1 LIDKDTTTKEQ
12 SCCSIVKLVESK
24 SLKIMET
31 IKKSTIDYLKA
42 ISKNNNRDWFLKNKE
57 LYNEARGNFESF
69 VQDLLNEITVF
80 EPIMK
85 GLEVKS
91 CVYRFNRD
99 IRFSN
104 DKSPYKTHFGAFMV
118 RGGKKN
124 GDKLAGYYF
133 HIEPGKSI
141 IAGGAYMPP
150 APWLTTIREKI
161 DEDPNGIREIIGNK
175 EFVKYFGKID
185 GEKLKKAPKGYPTD
199 HPDIEL
205 LKLKSYLVFNEV
217 NDDFVVSNTLFN
229 HTIKAFKAMK
239 PFNDFL
245 NDY

>member
-1 LIDKDTTTKEQ
+1 
-12 SCCSIVKLVESK
+12 
-24 SLKIMET
+24 MET
-31 IKKSTIDYLKA
+31 IKKSTIDYLKS
-42 ISKNNNRDWFLKNKE
+42 IGRNNNRDWFLKNKE
-57 LYNEARGNFESF
+57 LYNEARGNFEAF
-69 VQDLLNEITVF
+69 VQELLNEITVF

-150 APWLTTIREKI
+150 APWLGAIREKI
-161 DEDPNGIREIIGNK
+161 DEEPERFNQIIENK
-175 EFVKYFGKID
+175 EFIKYFRELTGD
-185 GEKLKKAPKGYPTD
+185 KLKKAPKGYPSD
-199 HPDIEL
+199 HPQLEL
-205 LKLKSYLVFNEV
+205 LKLKSYLAVNEV
-217 NDDFVVSNTLFN
+217 NDKTVMNKDLFEHVVSV
-229 HTIKAFKAMK
+229 FKAMK
-239 PFNDFL
+239 PL
-245 NDY
+245 NDILNEY

>member
-1 LIDKDTTTKEQ
+1 
-12 SCCSIVKLVESK
+12 
-24 SLKIMET
+24 MET
-31 IKKSTIDYLKA
+31 IKKSTLDYLKA
-42 ISKNNNRDWFLKNKE
+42 IGKNNNRDWFLKNKE

-69 VQDLLNEITVF
+69 VQNLLNEITVF

-150 APWLTTIREKI
+150 APWLSAIREKI
-161 DEDPNGIREIIGNK
+161 DYDPAEIREIIKDK
-175 EFVKYFGKID
+175 EFIKYFGKID

-205 LKLKSYLVFNEV
+205 LKYKSYLVFNEV
-217 NDDFVVSNTLFN
+217 KDDFVVSNNLFN
-229 HTIKAFKAMK
+229 HTIKVFKAMK
-239 PFNDFL
+239 PLNDFL
-245 NDY
+245 NEY